1 MKTLKI
7 GACGA
12 AQLKVEEKELAV
24 NVGSGSLEVFSTP
37 SMIMLMEKAACNCMA
52 EYLEGDETTVGTEL
66 NVKHISA
73 TPAGRTVKAKAEI
86 IEINGREITFNVS
99 ACDESGEIGS
109 GIHKRFLV
117 YSEKFMQKALSKQD
131 VR

>member
-7 GACGA
+7 GACGN
-12 AQLKVEEKELAV
+12 AQLKVEVNDLAA

-37 SMIMLMEKAACNCMA
+37 SMVMLMEKAACNCMA

-73 TPAGRTVKAKAEI
+73 TPIGKTVKAAAEVI
-86 IEINGREITFNVS
+86 GINGREITFKVS

-109 GIHKRFLV
+109 GTHKRFLV
-117 YSEKFMQKALSKQD
+117 YSEKFMQKALSK
-131 VR
+131 